1 MGSSAADLQARV
13 LPFMIARMAKSER
26 SLRLGEV
33 ASLLGVSSDTVRRW
47 VDAGRLRSRRTR
59 GGERRVDAASLA
71 RFAAANRE
79 GDAAPGAARQSARN
93 RFPGIIT
100 RVAKDRVA
108 AQVEVQA
115 GPHRL
120 VSLMTREAADELG
133 LAPGQLASAVVK
145 ATNVVIELPAQPARR
160 ERGGKSR

>member
-1 MGSSAADLQARV
+1 
-13 LPFMIARMAKSER
+13 MAKTER

-33 ASLLGVSSDTVRRW
+33 ATLLGVSSDTVRRW

-59 GGERRVDAASLA
+59 GGERRVDAAALA
-71 RFAAANRE
+71 RFAAAARHD
-79 GDAAPGAARQSARN
+79 GAPRGAARQSARN

-100 RVAKDRVA
+100 RVTKDRVA
-108 AQVEVQA
+108 AQVEIQA

-120 VSLMTREAADELG
+120 VSLMTREAADDLG

-145 ATNVVIELPAQPARR
+145 ATNVVIELPARPPQRSRGRSAR
-160 ERGGKSR
+160 